1 MAGKFDLILR
11 FIMDKKAQ
19 IMDFFNSLICG
30 AFAPKYSWNFTPEF
44 DNKNKAKIGGGNM
57 MSEEPILG
65 GNKNAKTPQN
75 SPQEEGQI
83 FANEHPENSGKNGAV
98 FDLKKELQDCVS
110 IFSIKIKKLYRKIRQ
125 QNRRIYY
132 LEQENKRLRQLA
144 FLDDLTQLA
153 NRRKFYLYLKQQW
166 RGSRGRP
173 TSLILG
179 DVDFFKAYNDNYG
192 HLAGDLCLQQIAE
205 AIQEALKG
213 QNESREYLAARYG
226 GEEFA
231 IVLPE
236 TELKDAIAIA
246 EKIRL
251 NIVAKKIPH
260 IGSKI
265 RPWITLSAGVSTQ
278 KGGDNLSPETL
289 ILAADR
295 ALYQAK
301 NNGRDRV
308 CSDT

>member
-1 MAGKFDLILR
+1 M
-11 FIMDKKAQ
+11 
-19 IMDFFNSLICG
+19 
-30 AFAPKYSWNFTPEF
+30 
-44 DNKNKAKIGGGNM
+44 AKIGDKKNQKDESILSCDKK
-57 MSEEPILG
+57 SENTE
-65 GNKNAKTPQN
+65 
-75 SPQEEGQI
+75 
-83 FANEHPENSGKNGAV
+83 KNGAI
-98 FDLKKELQDCVS
+98 FDLKKELQDCAS

-153 NRRKFYLYLKQQW
+153 NRRKFYLYLKQHW
-166 RGSRGRP
+166 RGSLNRP

-205 AIQEALKG
+205 AIQDALKG
-213 QNESREYLAARYG
+213 QNEAQEYLAARYG

-231 IVLPE
+231 IVLPD

-260 IGSKI
+260 VGSEI

-278 KGGDNLSPETL
+278 KLGQEFSPETL